1 MCENI
6 KYRHN
11 IININSINAF
21 VNIHGG
27 VGKNCRDV
35 YFIRTLGIDENFIL
49 DLEKAE
55 KTLYNNM
62 SKNILVY
69 KRIEALPNNIQE
81 IDYYELCYQRFLK
94 GENIS
99 TKVSGINTTL
109 DKTFSNACKE
119 VLKLYKLSN
128 KNISLS
134 MEKNYCIKLFYRFDT
149 IFSDCLKTWSEKI
162 NIKVITDNIVK
173 LQDYLFFYMLT
184 LIGADVLMLQSKND
198 IEIEECFLN
207 LSKKLYIGSYSD
219 ISLPIYKQK
228 ADFIQNNANIKIDN
242 TGSHRE
248 KTVSVKPQN
257 ISLKNDYKKQE
268 KTFEQ
273 LADMASSIV
282 MITIKNDYN
291 EIIATGSGIMIG
303 QDGYILTNNHVTGGG
318 REFIIRIENDE
329 TLYSTTQIIKYNQ
342 LLDLAI
348 IRIEKKLH
356 PLKIYDGKDDLVRGQ
371 KVVAIGS
378 PYGFFNSVSDG
389 IISGFRIIDDVD
401 MIQFTAPISAG
412 SSGGAVLNMYGEV
425 IGISTAGIRNA
436 QNINLAVSYES
447 IKTFVKGFI

>member
-11 IININSINAF
+11 IININSINTF

-35 YFIRTLGIDENFIL
+35 YFIRTLGIDENLIL

-69 KRIEALPNNIQE
+69 KRIDTLPNNIQE
-81 IDYYELCYQRFLK
+81 VDYYYLCYQRFLK
-94 GENIS
+94 GENVS
-99 TKVSGINTTL
+99 TKVSAINPAL

-119 VLKLYKLSN
+119 ILKLYKLSN

-184 LIGADVLMLQSKND
+184 LIGADVLMLQSKSD
-198 IEIEECFLN
+198 IEIEERFLN

-242 TGSHRE
+242 TGSQTE
-248 KTVSVKPQN
+248 KNVSKKPQY
-257 ISLKNDYKKQE
+257 ISSDDYKKQE

-282 MITIKNDYN
+282 MITIKNNYN

-447 IKTFVKGFI
+447 INTFVKGFI

>member
-1 MCENI
+1 
-6 KYRHN
+6 
-11 IININSINAF
+11 
-21 VNIHGG
+21 
-27 VGKNCRDV
+27 
-35 YFIRTLGIDENFIL
+35 
-49 DLEKAE
+49 
-55 KTLYNNM
+55 
-62 SKNILVY
+62 
-69 KRIEALPNNIQE
+69 
-81 IDYYELCYQRFLK
+81 
-94 GENIS
+94 
-99 TKVSGINTTL
+99 
-109 DKTFSNACKE
+109 
-119 VLKLYKLSN
+119 
-128 KNISLS
+128 
-134 MEKNYCIKLFYRFDT
+134 
-149 IFSDCLKTWSEKI
+149 
-162 NIKVITDNIVK
+162 
-173 LQDYLFFYMLT
+173 MLT

-242 TGSHRE
+242 TGSQTE
-248 KTVSVKPQN
+248 KNVSIKPQY
-257 ISLKNDYKKQE
+257 ISSDDYKKQE

-273 LADMASSIV
+273 LAGMASSIV

-291 EIIATGSGIMIG
+291 EIIGTGSGIMIG

-318 REFIIRIENDE
+318 REFVIRIENDE

-348 IRIEKKLH
+348 IRIEKKLQ

>member
-11 IININSINAF
+11 IININSINTF

-27 VGKNCRDV
+27 CNKNCRDV
-35 YFIRTLGIDENFIL
+35 YFIRTLGIDENLIL

-55 KTLYNNM
+55 KTLYENM
-62 SKNILVY
+62 KKNILVY
-69 KRIEALPNNIQE
+69 KRIDTLPNNIQE
-81 IDYYELCYQRFLK
+81 VDYYYLCYQRFLK
-94 GENIS
+94 GENVS
-99 TKVSGINTTL
+99 TKVSGITPAL

-119 VLKLYKLSN
+119 ILKLYKLSN

-134 MEKNYCIKLFYRFDT
+134 MEKNYCIKLFFRFDT

-198 IEIEECFLN
+198 IEIEEFFLN

-219 ISLPIYKQK
+219 ISLPVYKQK

-242 TGSHRE
+242 TGSQRE
-248 KTVSVKPQN
+248 KNVSIKPHY
-257 ISLKNDYKKQE
+257 ISSDDYKKQE

-273 LADMASSIV
+273 LAGMASSIV

-291 EIIATGSGIMIG
+291 EIIGTGSGIMIG

-348 IRIEKKLH
+348 IRIEKKLQ
-356 PLKIYDGKDDLVRGQ
+356 PLKIYDGKEDLVRGQ